1 MRAKW
6 ILMWAFL
13 LGSQSLAFAADKE
26 YSEEYTLQFIET
38 AFHATEA
45 IRVDRGDV
53 YFRLYMQNRGR
64 GENVTLEFDISDV
77 TAAGRSMTSGG
88 YQVTMSCKKAPCIRL
103 EDHDPKGG
111 YGDVRL
117 LSGLTFQGNDSF
129 AQLEKAIRYYSDHF
143 SADAVFDDEK
153 QPDKPAML
161 KTPDTVASPS
171 KLVDVTPVDRTRDL
185 KAPDTVASP
194 SKLMDVTPVDRARDP
209 KAPDTVAS
217 PSKLVDVTPVDRTR
231 DLKAPDT
238 VASPS
243 KLVDITPVD
252 RTRDPK
258 TPGTVA
264 SQSKLLD
271 VTPGNWTR
279 DPTAALGTM
288 ANPIPLDDTTTTV
301 PQQPPDQFSLAC
313 ISLVG
318 RTFIAP
324 AKDPS
329 SQKPSAPVGSLL
341 LTLRNSCRVAGMV
354 DVEERVRGVSEGLGW
369 GQFCFPAGT
378 SLYLFVPPDW
388 PDLDGTT
395 AVATNPDPVCNEHAR
410 VPGKTSTGS
419 SNN

>member
-171 KLVDVTPVDRTRDL
+171 KLVDVTPVDRTRD
-185 KAPDTVASP
+185 
-194 SKLMDVTPVDRARDP
+194 
-209 KAPDTVAS
+209 
-217 PSKLVDVTPVDRTR
+217 
-231 DLKAPDT
+231 
-238 VASPS
+238 
-243 KLVDITPVD
+243 
-252 RTRDPK
+252 PK